1 MTEKH
6 PDVFIWSSIKS
17 ISNNLETISTKL
29 IDYQKL
35 LFQLS
40 TLIDNKYIEKYHFS
54 LSSEYALLRVKN
66 SMHKNSGI

>member
-40 TLIDNKYIEKYHFS
+40 TLIDNKYIEKYHFDIED
-54 LSSEYALLRVKN
+54 SSEEIKSYIM
-66 SMHKNSGI
+66 SW